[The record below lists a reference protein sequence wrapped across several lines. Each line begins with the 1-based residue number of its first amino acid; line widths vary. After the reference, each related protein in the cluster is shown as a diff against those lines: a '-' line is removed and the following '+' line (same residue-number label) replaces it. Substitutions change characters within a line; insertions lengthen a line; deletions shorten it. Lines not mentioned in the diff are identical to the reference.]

1 MEIPQ
6 RAEQSS
12 TSAERRNR
20 FPLQAMFVEVVSII
34 LGIVLALS
42 VNEWRELNAQE
53 RRADAALTQIVEEV
67 RSNNELI
74 SAIHE
79 TNEEILAHLHD
90 SNDSGDEVESRFVPG
105 IQVKNT
111 AWETANSIGVFNHV
125 DYEQILELSDLYSI
139 QDIYRNYGFSLIQAL
154 LNGTAV
160 AAANGHPWNESEAIK
175 KFESS
180 LALLVSIEASLLDM
194 YADILEGKTDLLPDA
209 PRDT

>member
-1 MEIPQ
+1 MEKAQIL
-6 RAEQSS
+6 EQS
-12 TSAERRNR
+12 TNPAGRQARL
-20 FPLQAMFVEVVSII
+20 PLQAMFVEVVSII
-34 LGIVLALS
+34 LGVVLALS

-53 RRADAALTQIVEEV
+53 RRAEAAMTQIVQEV

-79 TNEEILAHLHD
+79 TNEETLTHIRD
-90 SNDSGDEVESRFVPG
+90 SNDAGDEVESRFVPG

-111 AWETANSIGVFNHV
+111 AWKTANSIGVFNHV

-154 LNGTAV
+154 LNGTSV

-180 LALLVSIEASLLDM
+180 LAFLVSVEASLLEM
-194 YADILEGKTDLLPDA
+194 YADILEGEA
-209 PRDT
+209 Y

>member
-1 MEIPQ
+1 MEKPQ
-6 RAEQSS
+6 ISEQS
-12 TSAERRNR
+12 TTPAGPQTRL
-20 FPLQAMFVEVVSII
+20 PLQAMFVEVVSII
-34 LGIVLALS
+34 LGVVLALS

-53 RRADAALTQIVEEV
+53 RRAEAAMTQIVEEV

-79 TNEEILAHLHD
+79 TNEETLTHIRD
-90 SNDSGDEVESRFVPG
+90 SNDAGDEVESRFVPG
-105 IQVKNT
+105 VQVKNT

-139 QDIYRNYGFSLIQAL
+139 QDIYRNYGFSLIEAL
-154 LNGTAV
+154 LNGTSV

-180 LALLVSIEASLLDM
+180 LAFLVSLEASLLEM
-194 YADILEGKTDLLPDA
+194 YTDILEGEAD
-209 PRDT
+209 